1 MGRVDCVCAHAE
13 CGLAGS
19 LNGERKVPDSRVDIR
34 ILDDLAVGVCHA
46 EERAVKP
53 RLLIFRGGHAD
64 EESLLPVRGN
74 LKVLCH
80 RRQRLG
86 NNTVIDNGVV
96 FFAEHL
102 GFEDVAVRIRK
113 GGDRNIES
121 LAIRFCRKI
130 SLAEFRFVPGKLHD
144 VGVSAVRGV
153 GFGVEFL
160 GIASE
165 GEKQR
170 LILVRSV
177 DF

>member
-34 ILDDLAVGVCHA
+34 ILDGLAVGVCHA

-64 EESLLPVRGN
+64 EESLLPVGGN
-74 LKVLCH
+74 LEVLRH

-96 FFAEHL
+96 FLAEHL
-102 GFEDVAVRIRK
+102 GFENVSVRIRK
-113 GGDRNIES
+113 GGDRNIKS
-121 LAIRFCRKI
+121 FMIRFCGEI
-130 SLAEFRFVPGKLHD
+130 SLTEFRFVSGKLHD
-144 VGVSAVRGV
+144 VGVASVRGIC
-153 GFGVEFL
+153 FGIELF
-160 GIASE
+160 GISAE
-165 GEKQR
+165 GEKKR
-170 LILVRSV
+170 LILVRRV
-177 DF
+177 DL